1 MATKAKS
8 KAKTSVR
15 KKSKR
20 VVHHGVA
27 HVYASFN
34 NTLITI
40 TDQQGNVLVQSS
52 AGAQGFKG
60 SRKNTPHAAT
70 TAGKD
75 VGVKAINLHD
85 MREIDVIVRGQGSG
99 REGALR
105 GLNDSGLKIRSIED
119 RTPVPH
125 NGTRRKKARRV

>member
-1 MATKAKS
+1 MAKVKSRTKAN
-8 KAKTSVR
+8 VR

-20 VVHHGVA
+20 VVHHGVV

-40 TDQQGNVLVQSS
+40 ADQQGNVLMQSS

-75 VGVKAINLHD
+75 VGVRAMNMHD
-85 MREIDVIVRGQGSG
+85 MREVDVIVRGQGSG

-105 GLNDSGLKIRSIED
+105 GIHDSGLKIRSIED
-119 RTPVPH
+119 RTPIPH